1 MSWDDWV
8 FGIATG
14 GLYNLGKAGYNA
26 LNDAGDAAEDAGDAA
41 ESAGVAIASIGATV
55 EALGKQI
62 ESLLQETEE
71 LITINRLTPRDEAD
85 LWDEERERLNDLRER
100 EAELR
105 AELAEL
111 ENDDSGN
118 WFDNIFGDMFE
129 KFNILSS
136 LSIVRSEIHKILYQE
151 PGIIP
156 TGLYNLNEVLER
168 FNTMEQ
174 PRIEEILDSVNDNL
188 EESEDVLKEVKKLFV
203 ERKRVPVIASEIK
216 PTYLKIIEGLELK
229 TNNIKN
235 LIDKHGKL
243 SLQLTQAMDKI
254 ERKDLV
260 ITENSIGIKD
270 AKAAAGVNIAVLDNF
285 RHIGA
290 FEMEAV
296 KARSV
301 QPTVGKTIASK
312 ATDDTVMMRK
322 NVVDE
327 KVSVAK
333 EGTRLKADVSAASAA
348 RVSSNM
354 GAATSVKPAMQA
366 ALQPALMM
374 AKKPRFSAIAM
385 QPAGFKISSTLN
397 SKFDGYQRNYAMAD
411 ARVNFYNRELTRVGK
426 KIDRIKFKD
435 VDEPGVIPKTLADVH
450 LAVERFRTEE
460 QPRIETI
467 LDSVND
473 NLTESKE
480 ALANVKDLV
489 GSLQGTFEFISKNAG
504 MIKIGAAVFGG
515 VIFLNLLMG
524 LIVLTRAAFGI

>member
-26 LNDAGDAAEDAGDAA
+26 MDSAGDAA
-41 ESAGVAIASIGATV
+41 ESAGVAVASIGATIESV
-55 EALGKQI
+55 GEQL
-62 ESLLQETEE
+62 ESLLEEVEE
-71 LITINRLTPRDEAD
+71 LITINRLTPRDESD
-85 LWDEERERLNDLRER
+85 LWEEERERLNDLRER
-100 EAELR
+100 EAELK

-111 ENDDSGN
+111 DDKDFGN
-118 WFDNIFGDMFE
+118 WFENIMQGMFE
-129 KFNILSS
+129 KFKVLSS
-136 LSIVRSEIHKILYQE
+136 LSVVRGEIHKILYQE

-174 PRIEEILDSVNDNL
+174 PRIEEILDSLNDNL

-203 ERKRVPVIASEIK
+203 ERKRVPVKVSDIK
-216 PTYLKIIEGLELK
+216 AADIKIIEGLDLK
-229 TNNIKN
+229 SNNIKN
-235 LIDKHGKL
+235 LIDRHGKL

-254 ERKDLV
+254 EIKDLE
-260 ITENSIGIKD
+260 ITKDSIGIKG
-270 AKAAAGVNIAVLDNF
+270 AKVAAGADIAVRDDF

-290 FEMEAV
+290 FAMEAT
-296 KARSV
+296 KARSA
-301 QPTVGKTIASK
+301 QPELHRTIASETR
-312 ATDDTVMMRK
+312 ADTRMVRE
-322 NVVDE
+322 NVVDA
-327 KVSVAK
+327 KVSGAR
-333 EGTRLKADVSAASAA
+333 EGTRLKANISATHVSADVS
-348 RVSSNM
+348 
-354 GAATSVKPAMQA
+354 AATSVKPAIQA
-366 ALQPALMM
+366 ALQPALLMT
-374 AKKPRFSAIAM
+374 KKPRFSAIAM

-411 ARVNFYNRELTRVGK
+411 AKVNFYNRELALVGK
-426 KIDRIKFKD
+426 KINRIKFKNVD
-435 VDEPGVIPKTLADVH
+435 VPGVIPKTLDEVH
-450 LAVERFRTEE
+450 QTIERFRTEE

-480 ALANVKDLV
+480 ALANAKDLI
-489 GSLQGTFEFISKNAG
+489 GSLQGPFEFMSKNAG

-515 VIFLNLLMG
+515 IIFLNLFMG